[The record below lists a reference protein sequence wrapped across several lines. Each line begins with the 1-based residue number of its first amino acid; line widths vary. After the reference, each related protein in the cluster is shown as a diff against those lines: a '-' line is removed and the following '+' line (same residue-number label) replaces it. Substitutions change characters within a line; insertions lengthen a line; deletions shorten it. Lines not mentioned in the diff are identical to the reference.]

1 MSESEQ
7 GKPSDDESR
16 DRDAKRQDSKQQPPA
31 QDRSKHVWN
40 RYIGK
45 HGPQHRP
52 PLIERPNRDQFRFS
66 VWFMLAT
73 FAVLSIMNALVATQ
87 RQETIAY
94 SAFKEKIAAGEI
106 ARVEITVNYLYGVAA
121 ESGGASPSAVGTEA
135 SAARAS
141 VYRTV
146 RVDDPQLIPLMD
158 EKNVEYFSADQRG
171 RSVVNYLLGWG
182 VPLLMLLFLWRVVFK
197 RLGETGSQVMS
208 FGKNRSLIVA
218 EGNTGVGFE
227 DVAGADEAKGEL
239 MEVVDFLKH
248 PEKYTEIGG
257 KIPNGVLLVGAPG
270 TGKTLLARAVAGE
283 AGVPF
288 FRISG
293 ADFVE
298 MFVGVGAARVRD
310 LFKQA
315 REKAPCIVF
324 IDELDALGKAR
335 IATVSGNDERE
346 QALNQLLVE
355 MDGFDS
361 TTGVIVLAATNRP
374 EILDPALL
382 RPGRFDRQIVVDKP
396 DVTGREAILKVHAKG
411 VKFDPAVDLRDVA
424 RSTPGFV
431 GADLANLINEAAILA
446 VRGGRKQV
454 TNTDLSEATEKM
466 VAGLERKSRVINEKE
481 RRIVAY
487 HEAGHAVVA
496 AFTPGSDP
504 VSKISIVPR
513 GLGALGYTLQMPLE
527 DRYLMTKDELIARID
542 VLLGGRAAEEITFG
556 AVSTGASN
564 DLVRSTD
571 TVRKMITEYG
581 MSSHFPN
588 ITLTRRAEAMLGERS
603 VPYTS
608 REYSEA
614 TQNKVDQEIKTVVD
628 ERYRAVMTLLKSKGA
643 LLETVARRLLED
655 EVIEAAEFHR
665 LVAEA

>member
-1 MSESEQ
+1 MSEGEQ
-7 GKPSDDESR
+7 KG
-16 DRDAKRQDSKQQPPA
+16 APP
-31 QDRSKHVWN
+31 KHVWK
-40 RYIGK
+40 RDSGK

-52 PLIERPNRDQFRFS
+52 PVIEPPNRDQFRFS
-66 VWFMLAT
+66 LWFLLAA
-73 FAVLSIMNALVATQ
+73 FLIVSIVNALLAPQ
-87 RQETIAY
+87 CQETIAY
-94 SAFKEKIAAGEI
+94 SEFKNKIAIGEI
-106 ARVEITVNYLYGVAA
+106 KRVEITPSYLYGTTSSSEADATDSGPPSQA
-121 ESGGASPSAVGTEA
+121 ERNGQP
-135 SAARAS
+135 S
-141 VYRTV
+141 VYRAV
-146 RVDDPQLIPLMD
+146 RVEDAELTRLMD
-158 EKNVEYFSADQRG
+158 EKNVEYFAVDQRG
-171 RSVVNYLLGWG
+171 RSVLTSLLGWV
-182 VPLLMLLFLWRVVFK
+182 VPLLLLLFFWRVMFK
-197 RLGETGSQVMS
+197 RLGEPGSQVMS

-218 EGNTGVGFE
+218 EGDTGIGFA
-227 DVAGADEAKGEL
+227 DVAGADEAKEEL
-239 MEVVDFLKH
+239 VEVVDFLKH
-248 PEKYTEIGG
+248 PQKYTEIGG

-315 REKAPCIVF
+315 REKSPCIVF

-335 IATVSGNDERE
+335 MSTVSGNDERE

-396 DVTGREAILKVHAKG
+396 DVTGREAILRVHAKG
-411 VKFDPAVDLRDVA
+411 VKLDPAVDLRDVA

-446 VRGGRKQV
+446 VRAGRKRV
-454 TNTDLSEATEKM
+454 TEKDLSEATEKM

-527 DRYLMTKDELIARID
+527 DRYLLTRDELIARID
-542 VLLGGRAAEEITFG
+542 VLLGGRAAEEIIFG
-556 AVSTGASN
+556 VVSTGASN

-588 ITLTRRAEAMLGERS
+588 ITLTKRPEAMLGERS
-603 VPYTS
+603 APYIS

-614 TQNKVDQEIKTVVD
+614 TQNIVD
-628 ERYRAVMTLLKSKGA
+628 EEIRALVEDRYQGVVTLLNSKRT
-643 LLETVARRLLED
+643 LLEALAQRLLQDEVVEESDFRRLVD
-655 EVIEAAEFHR
+655 EGSR
-665 LVAEA
+665 